1 MSDAT
6 ATQLNR
12 IVQLVAELSRRE
24 REGREFASMSE
35 LASRFGVS
43 TAQIDR
49 DIRTL
54 TVVKDDPD
62 HEWLSS
68 LLVLQEGDAIALSS
82 RGHFRRPVRLTPDE
96 AAAIQ
101 IGLAMDGRGRS
112 LSAELARLLKAGA
125 AAAESWQPSES
136 LGAGAAAVAGLG
148 ARAAIERRCL
158 DLEYAGSDGA
168 VTSRVVEVHRVV
180 EFEGRSYLVAWC
192 RLARGRRSFRADR
205 VLSTRLSDET
215 FADRPD
221 GEVTDPDEVFQAPR
235 ESPDRVTVRFSP
247 RVARWLT
254 ERYPEAERE
263 EGGSVVVT
271 YEVSDVH
278 WLVRTVLQYG
288 AEAEVLGPEAYRE
301 AVRRAVA
308 A

>member
-1 MSDAT
+1 MSDAA
-6 ATQLNR
+6 ATQLTR

-24 REGREFASMSE
+24 REGLAFARMSE
-35 LASRFGVS
+35 VASRFGVS
-43 TAQIDR
+43 TAQIAR

-68 LLVLQEGDAIALSS
+68 LLVLQEGDMIALSS

-96 AAAIQ
+96 ATAIQ
-101 IGLAMDGRGRS
+101 IGLVMDGRGGS
-112 LSAELARLLKAGA
+112 LSAELARLLEAGA
-125 AAAESWQPSES
+125 AAAESWQPAES

-148 ARAAIERRCL
+148 AQAAIERRCL
-158 DLEYAGSDGA
+158 ELEYAGSDGA

-180 EFEGRSYLVAWC
+180 ESEGRSYLIAWC
-192 RLARGRRSFRADR
+192 RLAGGRRHFRADR
-205 VLSTRLSDET
+205 VLSARLMDES
-215 FADRPD
+215 FAERPND
-221 GEVTDPDEVFQAPR
+221 EVATSVEVFQAPR
-235 ESPDRVTVRFSP
+235 ERVDRVSVRFSP
-247 RVARWLT
+247 TVARWLV
-254 ERYPEAERE
+254 ERYPDAERE

-271 YEVSDVH
+271 YEVSDVN

-288 AEAEVLGPEAYRE
+288 AEAEVLSPAAYRE